1 MEALH
6 EEYTDMDSD
15 EVMRI
20 SDYLLKKYRRAFIAL
35 ANAESIEDGKKYFT
49 NEENS
54 AETGELLTYEDVKAI
69 SDELIEQNM
78 EAYRTLAN
86 S

>member
-15 EVMRI
+15 EV
-20 SDYLLKKYRRAFIAL
+20 
-35 ANAESIEDGKKYFT
+35 
-49 NEENS
+49 
-54 AETGELLTYEDVKAI
+54 
-69 SDELIEQNM
+69 IEQNI
-78 EAYRTLAN
+78 EAYHTLAN

>member
-35 ANAESIEDGKKYFT
+35 ANAESIEDGKKYFDT
-49 NEENS
+49 IQ
-54 AETGELLTYEDVKAI
+54 A
-69 SDELIEQNM
+69 
-78 EAYRTLAN
+78 
-86 S
+86 